1 MYTTAP
7 LLGRFHSPLH
17 HARAELRRQPLHH
30 LETVC
35 ASRIDPALLEPNATG
50 ENSRER
56 IFTPRLTFFAFLDQ
70 VLHPEA
76 SCRSALDQILT
87 YYQSLPS
94 YPSITPD
101 TSAYCQARARWSEA
115 ELIAIRRDL
124 AQRPA
129 LHGDTLL
136 PGIPGGR
143 ALKVVDGTTFNLPDT
158 PKNQAAYPQTREQ
171 KPGCGFPLVRL
182 VGLFDLKTGC
192 LLEERSAPYTTSE
205 NALFKALWPTL
216 CPGDILVGDRNFC
229 AYATLATLT
238 REHQCDVLLGLHIGR
253 RVDFRKGRRLG
264 PRDRLITWT
273 KPAHR
278 TAHCSP
284 EQWAQL
290 PATLDVRLIRSRLG
304 TTRSR
309 CRTITL
315 ATTLTDPKLWPVK
328 LLAALYGRRWDIEL
342 FWDDLKTVL
351 DMDLLS
357 CRTPTMA
364 QKELQMHFIAYN
376 LIRCLM
382 AETALTCHVAL
393 PRISFTGTRD
403 ALHHY
408 SQAIAKIPARDHRR
422 RRRLYAEMLATLAA
436 DLVPE
441 RPDRR
446 EPRCQKRRPKAYPFL
461 TQPRHQMKDRPK
473 SYRRKKTTPNP

>member
-17 HARAELRRQPLHH
+17 HARAQLRRQPLHH

-87 YYQSLPS
+87 YYQSLPR
-94 YPSITPD
+94 YPAITPD

-136 PGIPGGR
+136 LGIPGGR

-158 PKNQAAYPQTREQ
+158 PKNQAAYPQAREQ

-238 REHQCDVLLGLHIGR
+238 REHQCDVLLG
-253 RVDFRKGRRLG
+253 G
-264 PRDRLITWT
+264 PAARAAR
-273 KPAHR
+273 PAH
-278 TAHCSP
+278 H
-284 EQWAQL
+284 
-290 PATLDVRLIRSRLG
+290 LDQAGPPHR
-304 TTRSR
+304 
-309 CRTITL
+309 
-315 ATTLTDPKLWPVK
+315 P
-328 LLAALYGRRWDIEL
+328 LLARTVGPIARHPGRAPDPHPLRDH
-342 FWDDLKTVL
+342 
-351 DMDLLS
+351 
-357 CRTPTMA
+357 P
-364 QKELQMHFIAYN
+364 QP
-376 LIRCLM
+376 
-382 AETALTCHVAL
+382 L
-393 PRISFTGTRD
+393 PYDYSGHDPHR
-403 ALHHY
+403 
-408 SQAIAKIPARDHRR
+408 SQAVARQTPGR
-422 RRRLYAEMLATLAA
+422 AVWPTLG
-436 DLVPE
+436 
-441 RPDRR
+441 
-446 EPRCQKRRPKAYPFL
+446 
-461 TQPRHQMKDRPK
+461 H
-473 SYRRKKTTPNP
+473 